1 MDKQKKLIFQIIP
14 DVIALLVIT
23 LLMVLSVICLNA
35 PGKYYSEAVTDLTA
49 QWQDADGRLYA
60 LNALPTGDLVLTHD
74 ISGMD
79 TENQRLCLKSVD
91 TFFTVSAD
99 GVTIYSYAPEQPQ
112 FLGKS
117 YGMYLH
123 MIPLPSGTKELTLS
137 VHPIFP
143 DTSATLKEVA
153 IEDAGMYMGDLYQKA
168 LPAYSVCLLMFMFGV
183 MMLFMGITTRNL
195 KSGDNLNFFALGTFA
210 ILVGLWSVNE
220 TYLLQVVTQFPAL
233 IKFLNY
239 MCLIFI
245 AYLPVSFTASAT
257 NHKKT
262 ILLKI
267 LQCLIAANFVLTLVL
282 NASGIRDIYYML
294 PVSQAIILVA
304 VGMTIYL
311 LVRAIRKKSINR
323 QFGRTLLFGMGAAVI
338 GVVADLIRYIKNRN
352 DVLGTSAFTRV
363 GVLLFLLVVGIYLI
377 RERNR
382 LTLEHDRAQVMEK
395 MAYTDGLT
403 ELKNRIAFNEKEDE
417 IRQNAISCIIFQFDI
432 NLLKKVNDV
441 YGHAEGDRHII
452 AAAHILRDSFAQIG
466 ICYRTG
472 GDEFIVVV
480 EQGGQLETEQ
490 AIAEMQN
497 MVNAYNENEHPPV
510 PLQIAYG
517 YAAYDPPDGLT
528 EAERLADERMYACKK
543 KMKADA
549 SAS

>member
-1 MDKQKKLIFQIIP
+1 MDKQKSYILQIIP
-14 DVIALLVIT
+14 DVIALFVIT
-23 LLMVLSVICLNA
+23 LLMIFAALCLNA
-35 PGKYYSEAVTDLTA
+35 PGKYYSEAVTELTT
-49 QWQDADGRLYA
+49 QWQDADSRLYA
-60 LNALPTGDLVLTHD
+60 LNALPAGDLVLTHG
-74 ISGMD
+74 ISGID
-79 TENQRLCLKSVD
+79 AENQRLCLKSVD

-99 GVTIYSYAPEQPQ
+99 GVVIYSYTPEQPQ
-112 FLGKS
+112 FLGRS

-123 MIPLPSGTKELTLS
+123 MISLPPGTKELTLS

-183 MMLFMGITTRNL
+183 MMLFMGITTRDL
-195 KSGDNLNFFALGTFA
+195 KIGDDLNFFALGTFS

-220 TYLLQVVTQFPAL
+220 TYLLQVITQFPAL

-257 NHKKT
+257 NHKNT

-267 LQCLIAANFVLTLVL
+267 LQCLITANFVLTLVL
-282 NASGIRDIYYML
+282 NASGICDIYYLL
-294 PVSQAIILVA
+294 PVSQAIIMVA
-304 VGMTIYL
+304 VCMTIYL
-311 LVRAIRKKSINR
+311 LIRAIRKKSIKR

-338 GVVADLIRYIKNRN
+338 GVMADLIRYIRNRN
-352 DVLGTSAFTRV
+352 DMLGTSAFTRI
-363 GVLLFLLVVGIYLI
+363 GVLLFLFVVGIYLI

-395 MAYTDGLT
+395 MAYSDGLT
-403 ELKNRIAFNEKEDE
+403 ELKNRIAFNEKEKE
-417 IRQNAISCIIFQFDI
+417 IRQNAIACMIIQFDI
-432 NLLKKVNDV
+432 NLLKRVNDV

-480 EQGGQLETEQ
+480 EQGGQAETEQ
-490 AIAEMQN
+490 AIAEMQK
-497 MVNAYNENEHPPV
+497 MVDNYNENEHPPV

-543 KMKADA
+543 KMKSD
-549 SAS
+549 SSTS